1 MRKKVVRM
9 AADGSEKVFQM
20 RPDLTPEKI
29 QQFMSA
35 LSNHGSDGK
44 HCLDLVIN
52 KASCHITFQA
62 LGAKPE
68 NVALKLSFHIPFTLA
83 FTTLQ

>member
-1 MRKKVVRM
+1 M
-9 AADGSEKVFQM
+9 ADGSEKVFQM

-44 HCLDLVIN
+44 QCLDLVTE
-52 KASCHITFQA
+52 KASCHM
-62 LGAKPE
+62 K
-68 NVALKLSFHIPFTLA
+68 
-83 FTTLQ
+83 